1 MPVSSNSSQRP
12 SPEPNAGETAPAR
25 QLAAFF
31 DVDNTIIRGASAF
44 WLAEAM
50 YSRDFFTVPDII
62 RFGWHQVAYMVF
74 GENKRRIAAVRQ
86 RALAIVAGR
95 SVAELT
101 ALGEEVYDEV
111 LAHRIFPGTKALLDE
126 HLAAGHQVWLIT
138 ATPVEVGEL
147 IARRLGAS
155 GALATVAE
163 NKNGFY
169 TGHLKGNMMHGEV
182 KAEAVRALAERENLD
197 LENSFAYGDS
207 INDLDLLETVGNPSP
222 INPDPRLRLHA
233 MNVGWPVRDFRKRR
247 PAARKS
253 LQAAYG
259 AGLFWAAMVVQRAA
273 RRWLRSKFR
282 G

>member
-1 MPVSSNSSQRP
+1 MPVSPRAPQSQPHQR
-12 SPEPNAGETAPAR
+12 SPGGDGGVQR
-25 QLAAFF
+25 AAFF

-44 WLAEAM
+44 WLAQAM
-50 YSRDFFTVPDII
+50 YSRGFFTVMDIV

-74 GENKRRIAAVRQ
+74 GENKRRITAVRQ

-138 ATPVEVGEL
+138 ATPTEVGEL
-147 IARRLGAS
+147 IARRLGAT

-163 NKNGFY
+163 HKNGFY
-169 TGHLKGNMMHGEV
+169 TGKLKGEMMHSEV
-182 KAEAVRALAERENLD
+182 KARAVRELAERENLD
-197 LENSFAYGDS
+197 LANSFAYGDS
-207 INDLDLLETVGNPSP
+207 INDLHLLETVGNPSA

-233 MNVGWPVRDFRKRR
+233 MNVGWPVRDFRRRR
-247 PAARKS
+247 PDARKS
-253 LQAAYG
+253 LQAASG
-259 AGLFWAAMVVQRAA
+259 AGLIWAAMVGLRAV
-273 RRWLRSKFR
+273 RRWFRSKLSR
-282 G
+282 

>member
-1 MPVSSNSSQRP
+1 MPVRPNQPSSQ
-12 SPEPNAGETAPAR
+12 PELPDPAASDAR
-25 QLAAFF
+25 QAAAFF

-44 WLAEAM
+44 WLAQAM
-50 YSRDFFTVPDII
+50 YSRGFFTIADII

-74 GENKRRIAAVRQ
+74 GENKRRIAAVRR

-126 HLAAGHQVWLIT
+126 HLASGHQVWLIT
-138 ATPVEVGEL
+138 ATPAEIGDL
-147 IARRLGAS
+147 IARRLGAT
-155 GALATVAE
+155 GALATRAE
-163 NKNGFY
+163 HKNGFY
-169 TGHLKGNMMHGEV
+169 TGHLQGEMMHSEV
-182 KAEAVRALAERENLD
+182 KAEAVRELAELENLD

-207 INDLDLLETVGNPSP
+207 INDLHLLEAVGNPSA

-253 LQAAYG
+253 IHAAYG
-259 AGLFWAAMVVQRAA
+259 AGLMWAFIVAQRSV
-273 RRWLRSKFR
+273 RRWFQAKLGK
-282 G
+282 

>member
-1 MPVSSNSSQRP
+1 MPVPSKTPDAGAAASSSGSD
-12 SPEPNAGETAPAR
+12 SPQQA
-25 QLAAFF
+25 AAFF

-44 WLAEAM
+44 WLAQAM
-50 YSRDFFTVPDII
+50 YARGFFTISDII

-74 GENKRRIAAVRQ
+74 GENKRRIAAVRR

-111 LAHRIFPGTKALLDE
+111 LAHRIFPGTKALLDD

-138 ATPVEVGEL
+138 ATPAEIGEL
-147 IARRLGAS
+147 IARRLGAT

-182 KAEAVRALAERENLD
+182 KAAAVEELAERENLD
-197 LENSFAYGDS
+197 LKNSYAYGDS
-207 INDLDLLETVGNPSP
+207 INDLHLLEAVGNPSA

-247 PAARKS
+247 PAARRS
-253 LQAAYG
+253 VQAAYG
-259 AGLFWAAMVVQRAA
+259 AGLLWAGVVAQRAV
-273 RRWLRSKFR
+273 RRWIQGKFR
-282 G
+282 R